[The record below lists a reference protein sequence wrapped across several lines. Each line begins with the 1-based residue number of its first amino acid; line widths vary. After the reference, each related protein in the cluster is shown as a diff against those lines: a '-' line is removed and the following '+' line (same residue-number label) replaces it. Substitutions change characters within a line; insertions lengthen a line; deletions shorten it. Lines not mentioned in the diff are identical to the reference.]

1 MSKEKRKRAYMVKR
15 IISYILFLFILGFFI
30 SIDDPISFLYIP
42 GLAMIVM
49 FSLTLTAMRHK
60 EGDGSQKELKNLR
73 KSIILS
79 TLLVLLIALTQGIY
93 GTFEFRTE
101 ISEYEL
107 WIVLIHLF
115 YGFVLYCIVDTFIE

>member
-1 MSKEKRKRAYMVKR
+1 MNKEKRKRAAIVKR

-49 FSLTLTAMRHK
+49 FSLILTVMRYK
-60 EGDGSQKELKNLR
+60 EGDGNQKVLKNLR

-101 ISEYEL
+101 ISEFEL

-115 YGFVLYCIVDTFIE
+115 YGFVLYCIVDTFID